1 MHLGRAKISRS
12 TTKHFNSSTNI
23 MTLRLTLMILL
34 LTLSSS
40 IATAVDETPLDPKD
54 KLVVETLLR
63 LKNFKLESSARA
75 KAAVLRYLRA
85 RPGTNQSFDLIERF
99 QPVEI
104 APDLIALSLAH
115 PGQTSGVRAAE
126 LLFAMGQQSG
136 LLAVAHAEDSA
147 QALAAIGL
155 IGRSGGAKATEL
167 LLPIVTS
174 DTATMDR
181 RIAALTAAGGHV
193 DGQRQILDLVRKSA
207 LPDGLKFAAANVLL
221 SSGNAAIATE
231 ASKYLSLPETADS
244 QPLPPIAVLAKRT
257 GDLAAG
263 ASVFRQQ
270 GTCIQCHQIQG
281 EGKVVGPDL
290 SEIGSKLSREAM
302 LVAILDPSAA
312 VSHNFETYVLLTDDG
327 TAITGLLISQTDAK
341 ITLRTNEGID
351 RTVNRD
357 EVELFEKKS
366 QSMMPQDLQRLMT
379 VDQLVDLVEYLM
391 SLRKTK

>member
-1 MHLGRAKISRS
+1 MHSKTSP
-12 TTKHFNSSTNI
+12 NI
-23 MTLRLTLMILL
+23 MTLRRTLLILL
-34 LTLSSS
+34 VTF
-40 IATAVDETPLDPKD
+40 IGGVATAADETPLDPKD
-54 KLVVETLLR
+54 KLVVETVLR
-63 LKNFKLESSARA
+63 LKNFKLESSAPA

-99 QPVEI
+99 QPAEI
-104 APDLIALSLAH
+104 TPDLIAFSLEHAD
-115 PGQTSGVRAAE
+115 QTSGVRAAE
-126 LLFAMGQQSG
+126 LLFMMDRQSG
-136 LLAVAHAEDSA
+136 LLAVAHADDSA

-155 IGRSGGAKATEL
+155 IGRSGGAKAVEL
-167 LLPIVTS
+167 LLPIVTAG
-174 DTATMDR
+174 TATMDR
-181 RIAALTAAGGHV
+181 RIAAITAVGGHL
-193 DGQRQILDLVRKSA
+193 DGQQRILDLVRKSA
-207 LPDGLKFAAANVLL
+207 LPEGLKFAAANVLL

-231 ASKYLSLPETADS
+231 ASKYLTLPETADS

-263 ASVFRQQ
+263 ANVFRHQ
-270 GTCIQCHQIQG
+270 GTCIECHQSQG

-327 TAITGLLISQTDAK
+327 TAITGLLISQTDTK

-351 RTVNRD
+351 RTVDRD

-391 SLRKTK
+391 SLQKTK